1 MALQEEHDP
10 PGVAH
15 QLLLACLDCSK
26 NSKANNDLTEEEA
39 FAYYTNAIG
48 RVKELVA
55 LMEARYGKDKVLM
68 VMEFPHSEPVQKLLL
83 KAFPELRCRR
93 IQAHLFER
101 RDRVYYCR
109 GYDPEMAYFKQ
120 ALDEAID
127 DAGGDD
133 RCAAEGL
140 KLAAVPV
147 REKSR
152 LYGTRSS
159 KPTRKK
165 AFDEDR
171 GLDPLKAKFP
181 TIYVNGVRIK
191 WGKDESE
198 EMRIPNEAI
207 LFIRTYGG
215 AHKYFLPVAEN
226 NKGVCDHIL
235 GMGVSTVVGTALAR
249 GSSGGFARRSDP
261 SARSPSLHLNPSI
274 LVGSAVT
281 TSAAAAFAF
290 APIAACRKDELA
302 RRKLITN
309 HKTTLGT
316 QEERGD

>member
-1 MALQEEHDP
+1 
-10 PGVAH
+10 
-15 QLLLACLDCSK
+15 
-26 NSKANNDLTEEEA
+26 
-39 FAYYTNAIG
+39 
-48 RVKELVA
+48 
-55 LMEARYGKDKVLM
+55 
-68 VMEFPHSEPVQKLLL
+68 
-83 KAFPELRCRR
+83 
-93 IQAHLFER
+93 
-101 RDRVYYCR
+101 
-109 GYDPEMAYFKQ
+109 MAYFKQ

-165 AFDEDR
+165 ACDEDR

-181 TIYVNGVRIK
+181 TICVNGVRIK

-215 AHKYFLPVAEN
+215 AHKYFLSVAEN

-249 GSSGGFARRSDP
+249 G
-261 SARSPSLHLNPSI
+261 
-274 LVGSAVT
+274 
-281 TSAAAAFAF
+281 
-290 APIAACRKDELA
+290 
-302 RRKLITN
+302 
-309 HKTTLGT
+309 
-316 QEERGD
+316 

>member
-26 NSKANNDLTEEEA
+26 NSKANNDVTEEEA

-140 KLAAVPV
+140 KLAAEPV

-226 NKGVCDHIL
+226 NRASAITFLVWA
-235 GMGVSTVVGTALAR
+235 SRQSSEPRWRAAR
-249 GSSGGFARRSDP
+249 GWVREKKRPLGEEPVAPPEPVDP
-261 SARSPSLHLNPSI
+261 
-274 LVGSAVT
+274 
-281 TSAAAAFAF
+281 
-290 APIAACRKDELA
+290 
-302 RRKLITN
+302 RRKCRDHLRRRCVCFRPDCRMS
-309 HKTTLGT
+309 KGRAGT
-316 QEERGD
+316 PQVNYQS

>member
-26 NSKANNDLTEEEA
+26 NSKANNDVTEEEA

-215 AHKYFLPVAEN
+215 AHKYFLSVAEN

-249 GSSGGFARRSDP
+249 GSRVGSREEATPRRGARRS
-261 SARSPSLHLNPSI
+261 
-274 LVGSAVT
+274 T
-281 TSAAAAFAF
+281 
-290 APIAACRKDELA
+290 
-302 RRKLITN
+302 
-309 HKTTLGT
+309 
-316 QEERGD
+316 

>member
-1 MALQEEHDP
+1 
-10 PGVAH
+10 
-15 QLLLACLDCSK
+15 
-26 NSKANNDLTEEEA
+26 
-39 FAYYTNAIG
+39 
-48 RVKELVA
+48 
-55 LMEARYGKDKVLM
+55 M

-83 KAFPELRCRR
+83 KACLPQTPPRAD
-93 IQAHLFER
+93 AHLFER
-101 RDRVYYCR
+101 RDRAYCR
-109 GYDPEMAYFKQ
+109 PTRNRDGFNKQ

-181 TIYVNGVRIK
+181 TICVNGVRIQ

-207 LFIRTYGG
+207 LFIRTPARVRPCRGLRS
-215 AHKYFLPVAEN
+215 HSWS
-226 NKGVCDHIL
+226 GV
-235 GMGVSTVVGTALAR
+235 AR
-249 GSSGGFARRSDP
+249 GPNWRERGGSLRRSDP
-261 SARSPSLHLNPSI
+261 SARSRDVDRRRLLRMWG
-274 LVGSAVT
+274 GSHSGGTDIAVFC
-281 TSAAAAFAF
+281 SECCLYWIGNF
-290 APIAACRKDELA
+290 RVWLLA
-302 RRKLITN
+302 LAGVSPFLEGPVKR
-309 HKTTLGT
+309 
-316 QEERGD
+316 